1 MKNIENARYRTC
13 FTRFRLSNHN
23 LMIEKGRHFKPKI
36 DKELRFC
43 PFCKTTIENE
53 VHFLMYCPLYSP
65 ERSKLEKTCNENC
78 NIYDSLT
85 REQKFIFIFNLANE
99 NKSILVALAKFVHN
113 SMTLRDTL
121 MEYFMMQEK

>member
-1 MKNIENARYRTC
+1 
-13 FTRFRLSNHN
+13 
-23 LMIEKGRHFKPKI
+23 MIEKGRHFKPKI

-65 ERSKLEKTCNENC
+65 ERSKFEKTWNENC